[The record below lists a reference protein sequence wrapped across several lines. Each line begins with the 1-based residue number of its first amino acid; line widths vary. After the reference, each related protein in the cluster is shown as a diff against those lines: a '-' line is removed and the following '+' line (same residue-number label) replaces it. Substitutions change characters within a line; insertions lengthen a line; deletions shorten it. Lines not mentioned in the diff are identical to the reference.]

1 MIKKLIPLLLLLSL
15 CVITSVN
22 AQTIVWVAMDWDADS
37 DGVNDSQEWV
47 DKLTDEGYTVDF
59 RPAYWDELTADKV
72 VELNAADLVIVS
84 ATTQSGVLSTDATEA
99 SLWNSV
105 TAPMM
110 NCCTYALR
118 STRWNW
124 VNNGDAELPLNNGD
138 QGSPLMQVIEP
149 GHLIFKGISLDPN
162 NQVQVV
168 DPTLGSGHATFIGT
182 ADAGNGT
189 LIAKTVGNEWLWIA
203 EWKEGVE
210 FYNGSGTYATNLRMT
225 FSIGAHET
233 AGNGRDVNP
242 ARGYNLTDEGYRLY
256 LNAVQYMLGISI
268 IPGKAGKPKPANG
281 MRDVPRDAVLRWRP
295 GIYAATHNVYFG
307 TEFNDVNEAS
317 VTDTRDVLVSPNQ
330 DANSYDPPGLLD
342 WNQTYYWRVDEVNA
356 PTSPGI
362 YKGNV
367 WSFTVTNFT
376 IVDNF
381 EDYNDTDNKIYDTW
395 GDYFVNNTG
404 MTVGYFDPPFAERS
418 IVHSGSQAMYMHYD
432 NDGTVNEGTGY
443 EKTGTLLYSEA
454 ERIWADA
461 QDWTKDGATSL
472 TIWLRG
478 LLAPGSF
485 TEGPPIKMTA
495 GGTDIWD
502 TADQFRFAYKQ
513 LSGIG
518 SITARVVSI
527 SNTDPWAKAGVMIR
541 ELLEPGSVHAMIVVT
556 PSNGVSFQYRINGGA
571 ASDQTAVIDITAPQ
585 WVRLTRSGNTFTGEY
600 SDNGNTWTVLGSID
614 IAMLSDVYIGLC
626 LTSHN
631 VDATCTA
638 EFSDVSTSTSVTGNW
653 QSQDIGIES
662 NIGEQLYVA
671 LQDDAGNSAIV
682 NYLDPAATNITTWT
696 QWNIPLTEFTGVNLQ
711 AVTKMSIGVGDR
723 ANTQPSSAGD
733 LYIDDIG
740 LRISSPSD

>member
-22 AQTIVWVAMDWDADS
+22 AQNIVWVAMDWDADS

-47 DKLTDEGYTVDF
+47 DLLTDEGYTIDF
-59 RPAYWDELTADKV
+59 RPAYWDELTEDKV
-72 VELNAADLVIVS
+72 VELNAFDLVIVS
-84 ATTQSGVLSTDATEA
+84 ATTQSGVLATDAAEA

-105 TAPMM
+105 TAPML
-110 NCCTYALR
+110 NCCTYVLR

-124 VNNGDAELPLNNGD
+124 VNNGDATLPLNNGD

-149 GHLIFKGISLDPN
+149 RHPIFKGIPLDPN
-162 NQVQVV
+162 NQLKAA
-168 DPTLGSGHATFIGT
+168 DPTLGSGHCTFIGT
-182 ADAGNGT
+182 ANAGNGT
-189 LIAKTVGNEWLWIA
+189 LIAKTVGDEWLWIA

-210 FYNGSGTYATNLRMT
+210 FYNGCGTYATNLRMT
-225 FSIGAHET
+225 FSIGGHEV

-242 ARGYNLTDEGYRLY
+242 ARGYNLTDEGWRLY
-256 LNAVQYMLGISI
+256 LNTVQYMLGMSI
-268 IPGKAGKPKPANG
+268 IPGQARRPKPVDG
-281 MRDVPRDAVLRWRP
+281 MRDVLRDAVLNWRP

-307 TEFNDVNEAS
+307 TDFNDVNEAS
-317 VTDTRDVLVSPNQ
+317 ETDPRGVLVSPNQ

-362 YKGNV
+362 YKGKV
-367 WSFTVTNFT
+367 WSLTVTNFT

-381 EDYNDTDNKIYDTW
+381 EDYDDANNIIYYSW
-395 GDYFVNNTG
+395 EDYYANSTG
-404 MTVGYFDPPFAERS
+404 MTVGYFDPPFAERRV
-418 IVHSGSQAMYMHYD
+418 VHSGSQAMYMHYD
-432 NDGTVNEGTGY
+432 NDGTVNEGTNY
-443 EKTGTLLYSEA
+443 ERSGTLLYSEA
-454 ERIWADA
+454 ERTWADA

-472 TIWLRG
+472 TIWFRG
-478 LLAPGSF
+478 LLPPGSF
-485 TEGPPIKMTA
+485 TEGPPITMTA

-502 TADQFRFAYKQ
+502 TADQFHFAYKQ
-513 LSGIG
+513 LSGEG

-541 ELLEPGSVHAMIVVT
+541 EVLEPGSVHTMIVVT
-556 PSNGVSFQYRINGGA
+556 PGNGVSLQRRVNAGA
-571 ASDQTAVIDITAPQ
+571 GSDETTVTDITAPQ
-585 WVRLTRSGNTFTGEY
+585 WVRVTRSGNTFTGEY
-600 SDNGNTWTVLGSID
+600 SDNGNTWTALGSVD

-631 VDATCTA
+631 VNATCTA

-653 QSQDIGIES
+653 QSQDIGVES
-662 NIGEQLYVA
+662 NIGEQLYAV
-671 LQDDAGNSAIV
+671 LQDDADNSAIV

-696 QWNIPLTEFTGVNLQ
+696 QWSIPLSTFTGVNLQ
-711 AVTKMSIGVGDR
+711 SITKLTIGVGDR
-723 ANTQPSSAGD
+723 ASTQPNGAGD
-733 LYIDDIG
+733 LYIDDIR
-740 LRISSPSD
+740 LYQP